1 LGGGCAH
8 DEVCRRQPLQAEVV
22 GCADVKHPREQ
33 LEAAV
38 VFQGHGG
45 GVAMG
50 EVGAGGPPPC
60 NTWSGWG

>member
-1 LGGGCAH
+1 
-8 DEVCRRQPLQAEVV
+8 LQAEVV

-60 NTWSGWG
+60 NTWSGCEAFP